1 MFHYG
6 KLTDFSVSDNTVSL
20 HFAHFDGEVTVLTP
34 EIFNIFAAHH
44 TKEHFSKAIEGDK
57 GTGCPF
63 TAERLTDGGV
73 SVRTDR
79 LEARIYDDFKVDF
92 YRADGTL
99 LCADCRDEKKDG
111 GKKLTAEE
119 TAQLLSEGHQIV
131 DGEDLGDGGIE
142 VMKQLDGDE
151 AFYGLGD
158 KTGFLNKRSYEY
170 DMWNTDNP
178 RTHTEAWRALYK
190 TIPFFIT
197 LKKDAVF
204 GIFFDNTFK
213 STFNMAKENGDRY
226 GFTAKNGNLDYYF
239 LGGDTMPAVVK
250 NYTYLTGTTPLP
262 QLWTLGYQQ
271 SRYGYDPDSDF
282 LEVAEKLRKNR
293 IPCDVLHFDIH
304 YMEGYRVFTW
314 SKTAH
319 PDPKKLLDTLS
330 ADGFKAVT
338 IVDPGVKMERG
349 YRIYDEGLEKNYFA
363 KDHESG
369 NVCINRVWP
378 GKTAYPDF
386 GKPALRKWWGENHKA
401 LTDVGVAG
409 IWNDMNEPAS
419 FDGELPQDVEFTDE
433 NRPVSHAEA
442 HNFYGHN
449 MSKATYEGMKALTG
463 KRPFVITRACYAGT
477 QKYSTV
483 WTGDNQSLWAHLQ
496 MAIPQLCNLGL
507 SGIAFAGTDVGGF
520 GCNTTPELLTRWTQV
535 GAFSPLF
542 RNHSSLGTLRQEP
555 YVFGDPYM
563 SICREYIALRYSLL
577 PYFYD
582 CFKTCEETGLP
593 VMRPLVLQYE
603 NDENVRDMNDQFMI
617 GDDILVSP
625 VVTQGATKKLV
636 YLPAGDWF
644 DFHTGEKLAG
654 GRYIVRDAPLSVCPI
669 FVRDG
674 AILPRFAPQQF
685 VGEIDNDRT
694 LYLTVYG
701 ENGSYVHY
709 QDNGADFAYRD
720 GAYNTY
726 EIVNKD
732 GKVETT
738 LLHAGYDKVY
748 ETIEVETVR

>member
-1 MFHYG
+1 MIYKKQYG
-6 KLTDFSVSDNTVSL
+6 QPFDTESVVGSFLPMMETIPYL
-20 HFAHFDGEVTVLTP
+20 
-34 EIFNIFAAHH
+34 
-44 TKEHFSKAIEGDK
+44 TKEPDGFSYAMEPQDV
-57 GTGCPF
+57 
-63 TAERLTDGGV
+63 L
-73 SVRTDR
+73 
-79 LEARIYDDFKVDF
+79 
-92 YRADGTL
+92 
-99 LCADCRDEKKDG
+99 
-111 GKKLTAEE
+111 
-119 TAQLLSEGHQIV
+119 
-131 DGEDLGDGGIE
+131 
-142 VMKQLDGDE
+142 
-151 AFYGLGD
+151 YGLGENVR
-158 KTGFLNKRSYEY
+158 GINKRGWVYESKCS
-170 DMWNTDNP
+170 DDGN
-178 RTHTEAWRALYK
+178 HTEGKSSLYGAYNFMIVSGK
-190 TIPFFIT
+190 DTFGFFIDYPGKVT
-197 LKKDAVF
+197 
-204 GIFFDNTFK
+204 FDC
-213 STFNMAKENGDRY
+213 G
-226 GFTAKNGNLDYYF
+226 
-239 LGGDTMPAVVK
+239 
-250 NYTYLTGTTPLP
+250 YT
-262 QLWTLGYQQ
+262 
-271 SRYGYDPDSDF
+271 D
-282 LEVAEKLRKNR
+282 
-293 IPCDVLHFDIH
+293 
-304 YMEGYRVFTW
+304 
-314 SKTAH
+314 
-319 PDPKKLLDTLS
+319 LDTLRITVAEENYDLYIIEGES
-330 ADGFKAVT
+330 LTDIVHQFRQLVGRSYIPPKWAFGNAQSRWSYMNEDEVREVVANYRANHMPLDAVVLDIDYMERYKDFTVDAQRFPHFADFAAEMKAQGIRLVP
-338 IVDPGVKMERG
+338 IIDAGVKVEEG
-349 YRIYDEGLEKNYFA
+349 YDVYEEGVKKGYFCTNQDGTPFVA
-363 KDHESG
+363 G
-369 NVCINRVWP
+369 VWP
-378 GKTAYPDF
+378 GRVHFPDMLNPEARAWF
-386 GKPALRKWWGENHKA
+386 GSQYKVL
-401 LTDVGVAG
+401 LDQG
-409 IWNDMNEPAS
+409 IEGFWNDMNEPAS
-419 FDGELPQDVEFTDE
+419 FDGELPPDVEFTDE
-433 NRPVSHAEA
+433 ARPVTHAEA

-449 MSKATYEGMKALTG
+449 MSKATYEGLKALTG

-654 GRYIVRDAPLSVCPI
+654 GRYIVKDAPLSVCPI

-685 VGEIDNDRT
+685 VGEVDNNKT

-701 ENGSYVHY
+701 DNGSYVHY
-709 QDNGADFAYRD
+709 QDNGTDFAYRD

-726 EIVNKD
+726 EIVNKN

-738 LLHAGYDKVY
+738 LLHAGFEKVY
-748 ETIEVETVR
+748 ENIEIETVR